1 MNPYVIIVIV
11 IVLLSLGYSFFTT
24 FKRNQL
30 FNELTEYL
38 MKGQFDEFDRMLEN
52 PWVKRTIPPFNIEY
66 MQLNRYLMEGR
77 KGKAIEMYD
86 QFRTRRLNEEQRKQV
101 AVGGFDFFIAEGDKE
116 RAAYYKDEINKLP
129 ASKENNTI
137 KEEVNVLYDVV
148 MEKNTDRLQELLDKN
163 ESMDEHLRGVNEYLI
178 STIYTNL
185 GNKEKAKEYEN
196 LSRKHMVMLNDHMS
210 KKMQEGQK

>member
-11 IVLLSLGYSFFTT
+11 LVLLSFGFSIFTSY
-24 FKRNQL
+24 KRNQL
-30 FNELTEYL
+30 FNQLTEHL
-38 MKGQFDEFDRMLEN
+38 MKGQFEEFDKMLEN

-77 KGKAIEMYD
+77 KGKAVEIYD

-101 AVGGFDFFIAEGDKE
+101 AVGGFDFFVAEGDKE

-129 ASKENNTI
+129 ASKDNDTI
-137 KEEVNVLYDVV
+137 KEEVNVLYEVV
-148 MEKNTDRLQELLDKN
+148 MEKKTDRLQELLDKN
-163 ESMDEHLRGVNEYLI
+163 EKMDEHLRGVNEYLI
-178 STIYTNL
+178 LTIYTNL
-185 GNKEKAKEYEN
+185 GQKEKAKEYEN

>member
-210 KKMQEGQK
+210 KKMREGQK

>member
-11 IVLLSLGYSFFTT
+11 LVLLSFGFSIFTS
-24 FKRNQL
+24 FKRNQY
-30 FNELTEYL
+30 FNQLTEYL
-38 MKGQFDEFDRMLEN
+38 MKGKFEEFDKMLEN
-52 PWVKRTIPPFNIEY
+52 PLVKRTIPPFNIEY

-77 KGKAIEMYD
+77 KGKAIEIYD
-86 QFRTRRLNEEQRKQV
+86 QFKTRRLNDEQRKQV
-101 AVGGFDFFIAEGDKE
+101 AVGGFDFFVAESDKE
-116 RAAYYKDEINKLP
+116 RAAYYKDEINRLP
-129 ASKENNTI
+129 ASKENNSI

-148 MEKNTDRLQELLDKN
+148 MDKNTDRLQELLDKN

>member
-11 IVLLSLGYSFFTT
+11 LVLLSFGFSIFTS
-24 FKRNQL
+24 FKRNQY
-30 FNELTEYL
+30 FNQLTEYL
-38 MKGQFDEFDRMLEN
+38 MKGKFDEFDKMLEN

-66 MQLNRYLMEGR
+66 MQLNRSLMEGR
-77 KGKAIEMYD
+77 KGKAIEIYD
-86 QFRTRRLNEEQRKQV
+86 QFKTRRLNDEQRKQV
-101 AVGGFDFFIAEGDKE
+101 AVGGFDFFVAEGDKE

-129 ASKENNTI
+129 ASKENNSI

-148 MEKNTDRLQELLDKN
+148 MDKNTDRLQELLDKN

-178 STIYTNL
+178 STIYSNL